1 MSSEV
6 GHPWLRSMLDHLRP
20 AAGPNP
26 DTLFQ
31 TSTMAALLAG
41 VFDGTTTVAEL
52 LRHGDF
58 GVGTFDQLD
67 GEMVVVDGVCHRL
80 RSDGSVTTA
89 GPSDRTPFAAVA
101 FFRPTVSV
109 TVAHPLGST
118 DVHDVITRHVESR
131 NLPHAVRVTG
141 TFAEVLTRTVSKQT
155 PPYPTLTDV
164 AAAGQRINRFTD
176 VDGDL
181 LGFLTPSY
189 ESGVSVPGEH
199 LHFVDGPRARGG
211 HALGYTI
218 AGATITIAT
227 LRELHLHLPD
237 SAAFRSADMDVPDL
251 RARIAAVEGDGT
263 T

>member
-1 MSSEV
+1 MTSHA

-20 AAGPNP
+20 PAAPDP

-31 TSTMAALLAG
+31 TSTIAALLAG
-41 VFDGTTTVAEL
+41 VYDGTTTVAEL

-58 GVGTFDQLD
+58 GVGTFDRLD
-67 GEMVVVDGVCHRL
+67 GEMVVIDGVCHRL

-89 GPSDRTPFAAVA
+89 RLSDRTPFAAVA

-109 TVAHPLGST
+109 DIRHPLEST
-118 DVHDVITRHVESR
+118 DVHDVILSHVESR

-141 TFAEVLTRTVSKQT
+141 SFSEVRTRTVAKQV
-155 PPYPTLTDV
+155 PPYPTLTD
-164 AAAGQRINRFTD
+164 AAVDQRINRYRD
-176 VDGDL
+176 IDGDL
-181 LGFLTPSY
+181 VGFVTPSY

-218 AGATITIAT
+218 AGATMTIAT
-227 LRELHLHLPD
+227 LPELHLHIPD
-237 SAAFRSADMDVPDL
+237 SAASRSADMDGPDL
-251 RARIAAVEGDGT
+251 RARIAAVEGGGT
-263 T
+263 P